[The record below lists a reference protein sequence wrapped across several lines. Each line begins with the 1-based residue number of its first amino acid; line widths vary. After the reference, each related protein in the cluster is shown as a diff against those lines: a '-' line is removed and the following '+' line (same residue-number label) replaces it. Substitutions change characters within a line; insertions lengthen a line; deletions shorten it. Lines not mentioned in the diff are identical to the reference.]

1 MHNPRTKAVNALLDA
16 LAQLSR
22 QGNPFGRLGLH
33 NVDHAV
39 ALSDACIAGNDRA
52 EIYACVR
59 FARRYGHL
67 PEGCY
72 LDGYFFD
79 SFCDQDGLDEAMV
92 AELRRN
98 AWAFRDKVTAVTV
111 AVANC
116 AA

>member
-1 MHNPRTKAVNALLDA
+1 MNDSIKRGTALHTA
-16 LAQLSR
+16 LVQLSR
-22 QGNPFGRLGLH
+22 QGNPFARVALH
-33 NVDHAV
+33 HFDHAR
-39 ALSDACIAGNDRA
+39 ALADACIAGNDRA

-79 SFCDQDGLDEAMV
+79 SFCDQDGLDDDMV
-92 AELRRN
+92 PELRRN
-98 AWAFRDKVTAVTV
+98 AWAFRDSVTEVAV
-111 AVANC
+111 AVANE